1 MEWLPIESAPKG
13 KSILVHYTN
22 SYGRGRT
29 VKAYYIERFTE
40 EASSDSEN
48 DEYNED
54 DDTYYTLPG
63 WYEMIDNWD
72 DYSAVAIHSDPTHWM
87 LLPAPPTDRRTPER
101 PE

>member
-1 MEWLPIESAPKG
+1 MSEWQTIDTAPKG
-13 KSILVHYTN
+13 KPILVHYTN
-22 SYGRGRT
+22 IYGHGRT

-48 DEYNED
+48 DEYNEA

-72 DYSAVAIHSDPTHWM
+72 DYTAVAINADPTNWM
-87 LLPAPPTDRRTPER
+87 PLPEPPK
-101 PE
+101 